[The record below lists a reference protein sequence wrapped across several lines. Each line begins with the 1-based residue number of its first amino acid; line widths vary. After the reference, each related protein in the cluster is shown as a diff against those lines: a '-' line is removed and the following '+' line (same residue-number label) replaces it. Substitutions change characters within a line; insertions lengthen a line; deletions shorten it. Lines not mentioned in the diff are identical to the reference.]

1 VLLVSPHLVNITI
14 DRDSPVPLYHQLAEQ
29 LSASIADGRLQP
41 GDPFENEVALA
52 ERLGLSRPTVRRA
65 IQEMVDQGLL
75 VRRRG
80 LGTRVANRKVHRKAE
95 LTSLFDDLR
104 RAGRDPRTTILT
116 HEVVTDERAAAAL
129 DLEPDA
135 PMLLVVRLRTADGAP
150 IAFMHNWLPPQYSD
164 ISREELQEMGLY
176 AALRNRGVKPV
187 VAQQTIGARMP
198 TPAERKHL
206 GIRGQQP
213 VLTMTRMAFD
223 ASGRAVEFGD
233 HCYRAEDY
241 SIDIMVDE
249 R

>member
-1 VLLVSPHLVNITI
+1 VSPHLVNIAI
-14 DRDSPVPLYHQLAEQ
+14 DRDSPVPLYHQLSEQ

-80 LGTRVANRKVHRKAE
+80 LGTRVANRKVHRRAE
-95 LTSLFDDLR
+95 LTSLWDDLR
-104 RAGRDPRTTILT
+104 REGRHPRTTILT
-116 HEVVTDERAAAAL
+116 HEIVTDERAAAAL
-129 DLEPDA
+129 DLEPDT
-135 PMLLVVRLRTADGAP
+135 PMLLVVRVRTADGDP
-150 IAFMHNWLPPQYSD
+150 IAYMHNWLPPQYSD
-164 ISREELQEMGLY
+164 IPLEELEETGLY
-176 AALRNRGVKPV
+176 AALRNRGVRPV

-206 GIRGQQP
+206 GIRGQHP
-213 VLTMTRMAFD
+213 VLTMSRMAFD
-223 ASGRAVEFGD
+223 AAGRAVEFGD

>member
-1 VLLVSPHLVNITI
+1 MNISI
-14 DRDSPVPLYHQLAEQ
+14 DRDSPVPLYHQLAGQ
-29 LSASIADGRLQP
+29 LSAAIGDGRLQP

-80 LGTRVANRKVHRKAE
+80 LGTRVANRKVHRRAE
-95 LTSLFDDLR
+95 LTSLWDDLVR
-104 RAGRDPRTTILT
+104 EGRHPTTTILDY
-116 HEVVTDERAAAAL
+116 EIVTDERAAAAL
-129 DLEPDA
+129 DLEPDT
-135 PMLLVVRLRTADGAP
+135 PMLLVVRVRSADDTP
-150 IAFMHNWLPPQYSD
+150 IAYMHNWLPPIYST
-164 ISREELQEMGLY
+164 IPLAELEETGLY

-198 TPAERKHL
+198 TSAERRHL
-206 GIRGQQP
+206 GLRGQQP

-223 ASGRAVEFGD
+223 ASGQAVEFGD
-233 HCYRAEDY
+233 HCYRAENY
-241 SIDIMVDE
+241 AIDLMVDE